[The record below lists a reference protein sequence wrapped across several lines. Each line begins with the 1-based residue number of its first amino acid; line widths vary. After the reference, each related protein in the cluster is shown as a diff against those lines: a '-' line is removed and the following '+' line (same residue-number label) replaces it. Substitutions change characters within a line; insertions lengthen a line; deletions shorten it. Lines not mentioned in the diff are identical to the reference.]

1 MKQEEAEKKL
11 DNHPKIEYFIFG
23 ITPDDGNFRLDAAAC
38 ISREDARNESKK
50 FIKFNLYKLELDKNQ
65 NL

>member
-1 MKQEEAEKKL
+1 MRQEEAEKKL
-11 DNHPKIEYFIFG
+11 KEHPEITHFIFG
-23 ITPDDGNFRLDAAAC
+23 IVPDDGNFRFDAIGC

-50 FIKFNLYKLELDKNQ
+50 FLKYKLYQLSIDKNQ